1 MDVVL
6 IKECPHCSKKHLYGL
21 NVFRSHWAGMFYVP
35 ARPKE
40 FTRLFTCPQTNE
52 DFQVEMHLIQPH
64 GEDYKEVSIVG
75 AIEAEID
82 LNELTLGTDF
92 YKKYDIEESLLKEVH
107 EEDLQVPPGGIE
119 YKDMRILG
127 IF

>member
-1 MDVVL
+1 MDVIL
-6 IKECPHCSKKHLYGL
+6 IKECPHCLKNHLYGL
-21 NVFRSHWAGMFYVP
+21 NVSRSYWQGLFYVP

-40 FTRLFTCPQTNE
+40 FIRLFTCPQTNE

-64 GEDYKEVSIVG
+64 GEDYEEISIVG

-82 LNELTLGTDF
+82 L
-92 YKKYDIEESLLKEVH
+92 